1 MKIKSSISLIKKK
14 YINENTKIFSSVK
27 AVEFLKM
34 RIPVQPK
41 K

>member
-1 MKIKSSISLIKKK
+1 MKIKSSTSLIKNT

-34 RIPVQPK
+34 RISVQPK